1 VKSFHFSIFL
11 IILCGLAIWQA
22 TLIPQSG
29 LVDAVGAKN
38 FPFFIV
44 ILFVI
49 FSVIYFF
56 QELSFYKKKE
66 TLKKHRKKNVLFF
79 VSGCFVLISL
89 SSILGFFISSIFSSI
104 LIARS
109 FGTKINLLSLKNCF
123 FITLAVWIL
132 FSVILGLQLG
142 PLFKFLS

>member
-22 TLIPQSG
+22 ALIPQSG

-44 ILFVI
+44 ILFAI

-66 TLKKHRKKNVLFF
+66 TLKKYRKKNVLFF

-123 FITLAVWIL
+123 FITLVVWIL